1 MNQNALHINENQKD
15 CCVLLIPEN
24 MNFKKKKREEFREK
38 YHKIMACYF
47 SSNSFVVLESSV
59 IKLKSGSVMYAR

>member
-1 MNQNALHINENQKD
+1 MK
-15 CCVLLIPEN
+15 
-24 MNFKKKKREEFREK
+24 EFREK

-59 IKLKSGSVMYAR
+59 IKLKSGSIMYAR